1 MEKKIVND
9 TFNKQFSILHS
20 NKDKLL
26 NYVNLLKRKLTKKEQ
41 YEFIKLKEN
50 IDKINLVMESLLINL
65 KKKSLVFLDMNDV
78 QEIMEDEAAD
88 ELIKKFLPLIIYY
101 NFNK

>member
-1 MEKKIVND
+1 MEKQIISD
-9 TFNKQFSILHS
+9 TLNKQFSNLHS
-20 NKDKLL
+20 NKDKLI
-26 NYVNLLKRKLTKKEQ
+26 NYINLLKRKLTRKEQ
-41 YEFIKLKEN
+41 YEFIKLKEQLN
-50 IDKINLVMESLLINL
+50 NLNLIMESLLINL

-88 ELIKKFLPLIIYY
+88 ELIKNFLPLMIYY